1 MLSPGLSRCP
11 FEPGIRVRDPVARGR
26 LRRGLISRPA
36 ASFPRAARRRGPT
49 GRWRWRW
56 RCRSRAGESVQ
67 GAFVTGHSFSRVP
80 PSRYPA
86 SLAPDSGGARG
97 RPAVRPR
104 EEPGRPGPG
113 SAEPRQRPGA
123 LPPSAQVPASGS
135 PFISPCPPTHTQLPP
150 PSPRVSESPQR
161 ARAGRRPQ
169 ADRLS
174 APSCSSSFETLELT
188 RGRAGPSGPRVTL
201 GPIGRGRG
209 EAVKGGRRP
218 VRGRAARGGAL
229 RQFSRGRQCSWPG
242 PVAARWPQ
250 FSTAGH
256 ARLPA
261 QRRVGNEAT
270 QGAEERAERG
280 CPWGLAGGLLP
291 STRLVSPPRRL
302 AQGPGSSLA
311 HFPSVRL
318 PPASCRQAEGRGR
331 R

>member
-1 MLSPGLSRCP
+1 MDPGALSPGSAPAPCLLPLRCP
-11 FEPGIRVRDPVARGR
+11 
-26 LRRGLISRPA
+26 LRAPPSSRPA
-36 ASFPRAARRRGPT
+36 PQHTRSFLRHHP
-49 GRWRWRW
+49 
-56 RCRSRAGESVQ
+56 
-67 GAFVTGHSFSRVP
+67 
-80 PSRYPA
+80 
-86 SLAPDSGGARG
+86 
-97 RPAVRPR
+97 
-104 EEPGRPGPG
+104 
-113 SAEPRQRPGA
+113 
-123 LPPSAQVPASGS
+123 
-135 PFISPCPPTHTQLPP
+135 
-150 PSPRVSESPQR
+150 ESPQR
-161 ARAGRRPQ
+161 ASAGRRPQ

-209 EAVKGGRRP
+209 EAVKGGRGP

-229 RQFSRGRQCSWPG
+229 RRFSRGRQCSWPG

-250 FSTAGH
+250 FSTGH

-280 CPWGLAGGLLP
+280 CPWGLAGGLLL